1 MLSASAARTV
11 ARVGAN
17 GIGGREPAD
26 VEVRRVAPLPPPH
39 RRLDVD
45 KAVLRKSHQTQP
57 MRKRIHARA
66 LVLQRTASMNASISA
81 FVAAPT
87 WLHRHGVAR
96 PRTLATVPAPP
107 PMRVLPGY
115 PSTGRD

>member
-39 RRLDVD
+39 RGLDVH
-45 KAVLRKSHQTQP
+45 KAVLRK
-57 MRKRIHARA
+57 
-66 LVLQRTASMNASISA
+66 
-81 FVAAPT
+81 
-87 WLHRHGVAR
+87 LH
-96 PRTLATVPAPP
+96 
-107 PMRVLPGY
+107 
-115 PSTGRD
+115 